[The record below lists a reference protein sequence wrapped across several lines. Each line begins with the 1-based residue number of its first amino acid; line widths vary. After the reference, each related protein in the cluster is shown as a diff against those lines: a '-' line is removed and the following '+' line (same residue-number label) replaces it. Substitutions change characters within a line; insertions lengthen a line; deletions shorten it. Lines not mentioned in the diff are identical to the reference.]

1 MAHSS
6 FENLPD
12 MLRETYDLVAQVPSG
27 MVTTYGEVAKAL
39 GDLVAARFVG
49 LAMSLNTDT
58 RRVPCR
64 RVIRSDGG
72 IGGYSS
78 PDGVDEKANLLRDE
92 GLAVRNGRVQDFQ
105 KNLFSD
111 FRSSRPLA
119 ALRKRQDALRTQV
132 DIPTA
137 DIAFSTVAGV
147 DVSYDK
153 DRAYASVIVFDART
167 RSIRESMY
175 VTSEA
180 RFPYI
185 PTYLAF
191 RELPIVS
198 QLMDILDTDTVV
210 MFDGHGIL
218 HPKRF
223 GIASHA
229 GVAFDLPT
237 IGVAK
242 SPLLGVATGRTRGGA
257 RAIEVDGAVR
267 GYSFSSHGRRPVYV
281 SPGHCISHR
290 QALSMVRRF
299 TTYRIPEP
307 TRVAHAC
314 ANVKRRS
321 ATNK

>member
-6 FENLPD
+6 LENLPD
-12 MLRETYDLVAQVPSG
+12 MWKETYALVAQVPCG

-39 GDLVAARFVG
+39 GDPVAARFVG
-49 LAMSLNTDT
+49 LAMSMKTDT
-58 RRVPCR
+58 KRFPCR
-64 RVIRSDGG
+64 RVVRSDGG

-78 PDGVDEKANLLRDE
+78 PDGVDEKIGLLTSE
-92 GLAVRNGRVQDFQ
+92 GVAIQNGRVQDLERH
-105 KNLFSD
+105 LFVN
-111 FRSSRPLA
+111 FRSSKPLK
-119 ALRKRQDALRTQV
+119 ALRKRQDSMRTRV
-132 DIPTA
+132 RIPSSDIVV
-137 DIAFSTVAGV
+137 SSVAGV
-147 DVSYDK
+147 DLSYDK
-153 DRAYASVIVFDART
+153 DRAYASVVVFDAKT
-167 RSIRESMY
+167 RAVQESLH

-198 QLMDILDTDTVV
+198 QLIDMLDDDTVV

-229 GVAFDLPT
+229 GVVFDLPT

-242 SPLLGVATGRTRGGA
+242 SLLHGVAAGQARGGA
-257 RAIEVDGAVR
+257 RAIEVDGTVC

-290 QALSMVRRF
+290 QALSIVRRF
-299 TTYRIPEP
+299 TTYRVPEP
-307 TRVAHAC
+307 TRVAHAH
-314 ANVKRRS
+314 ANIERRS

>member
-1 MAHSS
+1 MW
-6 FENLPD
+6 
-12 MLRETYDLVAQVPSG
+12 REAYDLVAQVPSG

-39 GDLVAARFVG
+39 GDPVAARFVG

-58 RRVPCR
+58 WRVPCR

-78 PDGVDEKANLLRDE
+78 PDGADKKADLLRNE
-92 GLAVRNGRVQDFQ
+92 GLAIRNGRVQDFQ
-105 KNLFSD
+105 NHLFLD

-119 ALRKRQDALRTQV
+119 ALRKRQDTLRTHV
-132 DIPTA
+132 NIPTS
-137 DIAFSTVAGV
+137 DMAFSSVAGV
-147 DVSYDK
+147 DVSYGK
-153 DRAYASVIVFDART
+153 DRAYASVVVFDTKT
-167 RSIRESMY
+167 RSIRETMH

-198 QLMDILDTDTVV
+198 QLMDMLDDDTVV

-242 SPLLGVATGRTRGGA
+242 SPLLRVATGRTRGGA
-257 RAIEVDGAVR
+257 RAIEVDGAVC

-281 SPGHCISHR
+281 SPGHCISQK

-299 TTYRIPEP
+299 TTYRVPEP
-307 TRVAHAC
+307 TRIAHAC
-314 ANVKRRS
+314 ANAKRRS